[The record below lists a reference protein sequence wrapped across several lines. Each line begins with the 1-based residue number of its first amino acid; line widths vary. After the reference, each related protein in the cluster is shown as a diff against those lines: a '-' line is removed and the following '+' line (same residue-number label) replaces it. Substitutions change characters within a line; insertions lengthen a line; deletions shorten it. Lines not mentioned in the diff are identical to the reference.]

1 MSVSDKSD
9 KSERHAEYIYVKI
22 TNERLYND
30 ELEVQAK
37 E

>member
-9 KSERHAEYIYVKI
+9 KSERHAEYMYLC

>member
-9 KSERHAEYIYVKI
+9 KSERHAEYISVKI